1 MRVVRTGMLA
11 AALAA
16 VLAASAGLAA
26 AAEVRVL
33 SVGSTQVAAKA
44 LAADFAKATGHTVNF
59 TIRPPF
65 DFDAEFGKA
74 TFDVLILSVPAMES
88 YDKAGHLAARSRTP
102 LARVGVGV
110 VVKEG
115 AEKPDVSTPEKLK
128 AAILAARSITHGDP
142 KLANTSGAIAAAAI
156 DKLGIADTVR
166 SKLKI
171 AGLGPGGEMV
181 AKGEIEMGFYNL
193 SEIPKGTAVA
203 GPLPAPLQGYTVY
216 EAAMTAKGSKDA
228 AAMEFVKFLAAGT
241 GSWQSAHLEPAST
254 YMAKPT
260 Q

>member
-1 MRVVRTGMLA
+1 MRVAQIGII
-11 AALAA
+11 ALA
-16 VLAASAGLAA
+16 LAASAALAS

-33 SVGSTQVAAKA
+33 SVGSTQVGAKA

-65 DFDAEFGKA
+65 NIDEEFGKNV
-74 TFDVLILSVPAMES
+74 FDVLILSVPAMET
-88 YDKAGHLAARSRTP
+88 YDKAGNLAPNSRKP

-115 AEKPDVSTPEKLK
+115 APRPDVSTPDKLK
-128 AAILAARSITHGDP
+128 AAILAARSVTHGDP
-142 KLANTSGAIAAAAI
+142 NLANTSGAIAAAAI
-156 DKLGIADTVR
+156 DKLGIIEQVKP
-166 SKLKI
+166 KLKI

-181 AKGEIEMGFYNL
+181 AKGEIEIGFYNL
-193 SEIPKGTAVA
+193 SEVPKGTAVA

-216 EAAMTAKGSKDA
+216 EAAMIAKGSKDPA
-228 AAMEFVKFLAAGT
+228 AAALVKFLADGAGT
-241 GSWQSAHLEPAST
+241 WQAAHLEPAST

>member
-1 MRVVRTGMLA
+1 MRIAQTAMMATALLA
-11 AALAA
+11 SGS
-16 VLAASAGLAA
+16 VAG

-33 SVGSTQVAAKA
+33 SVGSTQVGAKA
-44 LAADFAKATGHTVNF
+44 LAADFTKATGHTVNF

-65 DFDAEFGKA
+65 NIDEEFGKG
-74 TFDVLILSVPAMES
+74 TFDVLILSVPAMDG
-88 YDKAGHLAARSRTP
+88 YDKAGNLAPNGRMP

-115 AEKPDVSTPEKLK
+115 APKPDVSTPDKLK

-142 KLANTSGAIAAAAI
+142 KLPNTSGAIAAAAI
-156 DKLGIADTVR
+156 DKLGIAEQVKP
-166 SKLKI
+166 KLKI

-193 SEIPKGTAVA
+193 SEIPKGNAVA
-203 GPLPAPLQGYTVY
+203 GPLPAPLQGYTAY
-216 EAAMTAKGSKDA
+216 DAAMTAKGSKDA
-228 AAMEFVKFLAAGT
+228 AASAFVKFLADGGAA
-241 GSWQSAHLEPAST
+241 WQAVHLEPASG
-254 YMAKPT
+254 YIGKPT

>member
-1 MRVVRTGMLA
+1 MRAAKTGMVVF
-11 AALAA
+11 AL
-16 VLAASAGLAA
+16 VASTGLAS

-65 DFDAEFGKA
+65 NIDEEFGKN
-74 TFDVLILSVPAMES
+74 TFDVLILSVPAMET
-88 YDKAGHLAARSRTP
+88 YDDAGNLAPKTRKP

-110 VVKEG
+110 VVRDG
-115 AEKPDVSTPEKLK
+115 APKPDVSTPEKLK
-128 AAILAARSITHGDP
+128 TAILAARSITHGDP

-156 DKLGIADTVR
+156 DKLGIGGEVKP
-166 SKLKI
+166 KLKI

-216 EAAMTAKGSKDA
+216 EAALTAKGSKDTA
-228 AAMEFVKFLAAGT
+228 AADFVRFLADGAGA
-241 GSWQSAHLEPAST
+241 WQTAHLEPASSF
-254 YMAKPT
+254 MPKPT